1 EPGDCL
7 GCIAEKYDLTKQ
19 DIIRLNPDLT
29 EETLLQLDQEINVTA
44 AKPLLTVKSVETFE
58 EDVVLD
64 YTLEVETSEEMYRG
78 DSRVTQEGEEGLKK
92 VTYQI
97 TKENGE
103 EVEKKVL
110 NEEIV
115 AEPVNKVIIKG
126 TKVKP
131 DRGSGSFMWPTN
143 GGRISSGYGTRSG
156 RMHKGIDIAR
166 PSDRTIKASD
176 NGRVVSAG
184 WNGGYGNCVVID
196 HGNGFK
202 TLYGHMSSIGVSA
215 G

>member
-1 EPGDCL
+1 EEEGDEKPQKVVDFKEKVKIKTMETSPDKVITADQLKTLIEKGVLEEVLHTVEPGDCS

-156 RMHKGIDIAR
+156 RMHKG
-166 PSDRTIKASD
+166 
-176 NGRVVSAG
+176 
-184 WNGGYGNCVVID
+184 
-196 HGNGFK
+196 
-202 TLYGHMSSIGVSA
+202 
-215 G
+215 